1 LVLHKLTGF
10 FIAASSSSIM
20 IKMDGW
26 VDLQINGLG
35 GVDFN
40 TKNLSEELWYRAIDR
55 LGQDGTK
62 YFLPTLIT
70 DSIESLE
77 AKLSKLAKFCKANGQ
92 DSHAASRAVGI
103 HLEGPFLSAQTGYV
117 GAHPQE
123 HAIALNLDNL
133 KRLVDA
139 ADGCLKLVTLAP
151 ERDPA
156 GKGIEYLAE
165 QNILVA
171 AGHCDPT
178 IDQLRRAIDSGLS
191 LFTHLGN
198 ACPPML
204 PRHDNIIQRVLALRG
219 SIRVTLIADSFH
231 LPLWLLDSWVDWFG
245 EDRVSIISD
254 AISAAGLPPGL
265 YTLSDRKVDVGA
277 DGVPRSEDRSHFVG
291 SGATLGRMHEI
302 CREEL
307 GWSAHRLEKLFKS
320 NAAKWLGLDP

>member
-1 LVLHKLTGF
+1 MTP
-10 FIAASSSSIM
+10 I
-20 IKMDGW
+20 DGW

-40 TKNLSEELWYRAIDR
+40 CRDLSEAHWDHAVAQ

-70 DSIESLE
+70 DSIESLD
-77 AKLSKLAKFCKANGQ
+77 AKLSKLAKLCKANMK
-92 DSHAASRAVGI
+92 DSQAASKAVGI
-103 HLEGPFLSAQTGYV
+103 HLEGPFLSAESGYV
-117 GAHPQE
+117 GAHPKQ
-123 HAIALNLDNL
+123 HAMELHLDQL

-151 ERDPA
+151 ERDPSA
-156 GKGIEYLAE
+156 KGIEYLAK
-165 QNILVA
+165 QNIMVA
-171 AGHCDPT
+171 AGHCDPS
-178 IDQLRRAIDSGLS
+178 IDQLRRAIDSGLT

-204 PRHDNIIQRVLALRG
+204 PRHDNIIQRVLALQ
-219 SIRVTLIADSFH
+219 SSLRVTLIADSYH

-254 AISAAGLPPGL
+254 AISAAGLPPGV

-277 DGVPRSEDRSHFVG
+277 DGVPRSEDRTHFVG
-291 SGATLGRMHEI
+291 SGATLGRMHQI
-302 CREEL
+302 CQEEL
-307 GWSAHRLEKLFKS
+307 GWSAERLEKLFKA
-320 NAAKWLGLDP
+320 NAAKWLRLCP